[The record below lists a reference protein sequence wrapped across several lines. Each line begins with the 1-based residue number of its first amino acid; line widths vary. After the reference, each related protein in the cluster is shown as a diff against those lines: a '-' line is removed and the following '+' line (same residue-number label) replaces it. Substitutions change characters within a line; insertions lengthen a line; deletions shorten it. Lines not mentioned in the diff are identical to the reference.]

1 MAETCGAKTR
11 SGEPCKRAPV
21 PGKTRCK
28 LHGGLSTGALTA
40 NQNARTHGIYSTLL
54 TDEEKADADTV
65 EIGNIDILIK
75 LAHIQ
80 LKRAW
85 AAKNAAM
92 NRPELDEVII
102 SEQGQTHKQK
112 VVDYDAKIDKIMARI
127 AHLEEQRKALTD
139 NASAEQII
147 TIRGGF

>member
-1 MAETCGAKTR
+1 MAETCGAKNR

-28 LHGGLSTGALTA
+28 LHGGATPSGH
-40 NQNARTHGIYSTLL
+40 QNARTHGIYSNLL

-85 AAKNAAM
+85 AAKNASM
-92 NRPELDEVII
+92 SRPELDEVII

-127 AHLEEQRKALTD
+127 AHLEEQRKALMD
-139 NASAEQII
+139 NASTEQII